1 MYTYNLTQWLAFF
14 IIYCFIGWCWESSF
28 VSVKKKKIYGYI
40 VGIVV
45 GLIIIIC
52 FVIFITGYYKTK
64 HNKNNINPENYTQA
78 TDSTYPADEDINES
92 FYLVYEDG
100 KVVIY
105 KESDRTFY
113 DYADI
118 NMNSIPAEIREQL
131 KLGLYIDGEEN
142 LYNFLQ
148 AYSS

>member
-1 MYTYNLTQWLAFF
+1 M
-14 IIYCFIGWCWESSF
+14 
-28 VSVKKKKIYGYI
+28 KI
-40 VGIVV
+40 
-45 GLIIIIC
+45 
-52 FVIFITGYYKTK
+52 
-64 HNKNNINPENYTQA
+64 
-78 TDSTYPADEDINES
+78 SM
-92 FYLVYEDG
+92 
-100 KVVIY
+100 KVFIY

>member
-1 MYTYNLTQWLAFF
+1 M
-14 IIYCFIGWCWESSF
+14 
-28 VSVKKKKIYGYI
+28 
-40 VGIVV
+40 
-45 GLIIIIC
+45 IIIIC

>member
-1 MYTYNLTQWLAFF
+1 MKISMKVF
-14 IIYCFIGWCWESSF
+14 I
-28 VSVKKKKIYGYI
+28 
-40 VGIVV
+40 
-45 GLIIIIC
+45 
-52 FVIFITGYYKTK
+52 
-64 HNKNNINPENYTQA
+64 
-78 TDSTYPADEDINES
+78 
-92 FYLVYEDG
+92 VYEDG

>member
-1 MYTYNLTQWLAFF
+1 M
-14 IIYCFIGWCWESSF
+14 
-28 VSVKKKKIYGYI
+28 KKIYGYI

-45 GLIIIIC
+45 GLIIIIW

-64 HNKNNINPENYTQA
+64 HNKNNINLENYTQA

-100 KVVIY
+100 QVVIY